1 MSRPA
6 APPTT
11 TRFSEVPHE
20 PAAIVADLVRMQA
33 RQLKMP
39 GLARGFED
47 LARHAREEHWS
58 HEDYLHDILAAEIN
72 SRAESAVKQ
81 RVRSAGFPE
90 IKTLDEF
97 DFAIADGVA
106 PAKIA
111 DLAKGNW
118 IDAGENVLLV
128 GPIGTGRRISRSRSG
143 SRQRGSAVAWRST
156 APRISSAR

>member
-1 MSRPA
+1 MSR
-6 APPTT
+6 
-11 TRFSEVPHE
+11 
-20 PAAIVADLVRMQA
+20 AAIVADLVRMQA

-97 DFAIADGVA
+97 DFAIADGVDLQRSPTCEGRLDRRRRERTA
-106 PAKIA
+106 RRA
-111 DLAKGNW
+111 DRN
-118 IDAGENVLLV
+118 
-128 GPIGTGRRISRSRSG
+128 R
-143 SRQRGSAVAWRST
+143 
-156 APRISSAR
+156 